1 VENIKKIN
9 IIDSLN
15 KLHTNLNCLKNNIIY
30 LTIHGSLAYGTATP
44 ESDLDIRGI
53 FIPPKKYF
61 LGALDRCEQAE
72 FKEPH
77 DIVIF
82 ELRKFVHLALD
93 NNPNVIELL
102 FTDPSDHLLTT
113 TYIDKLFNIKEKFLS
128 KKARFTFSGYAISQL
143 KRINLHRR
151 WLLNPPKKKPERKDF
166 DLPENVSLI
175 PQHQL
180 LEIESAIHKKIGEWQ
195 LDTTGLPNDLAIAF
209 KNKMQEIL
217 EEIKIHLFWVASP
230 SSRNSLQ

>member
-1 VENIKKIN
+1 MLYLRGSHVVENIKKIN

-93 NNPNVIELL
+93 NNPNVIGCY
-102 FTDPSDHLLTT
+102 DS
-113 TYIDKLFNIKEKFLS
+113 N
-128 KKARFTFSGYAISQL
+128 
-143 KRINLHRR
+143 RR
-151 WLLNPPKKKPERKDF
+151 RNF
-166 DLPENVSLI
+166 
-175 PQHQL
+175 
-180 LEIESAIHKKIGEWQ
+180 
-195 LDTTGLPNDLAIAF
+195 
-209 KNKMQEIL
+209 
-217 EEIKIHLFWVASP
+217 LFW
-230 SSRNSLQ
+230 QTI